1 MINILFVDD
10 EPNILDGLKRMLR
23 PMRREWE
30 MRFALGG
37 EEALNVLAEKEIDV
51 VVSDMKMPGIDGA
64 RLLHEVKTNYP
75 QIVRIILSGYSEKEM
90 VIKSV
95 GTAHQY
101 LSKPC
106 DAEVLKKVVSHT
118 CQLRDL
124 LTDEKLRRLVS
135 KLNSIPSLPTLYNEL
150 MKELENDDPNM
161 RKIGQIVTQDIG
173 MTVKILQ
180 IVNSSFFGLRRTISD
195 ANQAINYLGLDLM
208 SSLALGIG
216 VFSQFEGKNQT
227 SATLSKLWNQSIVVA
242 NLAKAIAKDQNP
254 EIANDAFTAGLLH
267 EIGKVVLA
275 VNLPEEVEKVEELK
289 TGENLSE
296 PEAERRIFQTT
307 HAEIGAYLLGLWG
320 LPHRVVEAVA
330 FHHNPTT
337 YPTNVF
343 TPLTALYIANVFYY
357 HGNEDIFAEPEKYFD
372 VEYLERTGVK
382 DKIKIWHQEF
392 INTIN
397 NT

>member
-30 MRFALGG
+30 MCFALGG

-135 KLNSIPSLPTLYNEL
+135 NLNSIPSLPTLYKEL
-150 MKELENDDPNM
+150 MEELGNDNPNM
-161 RKIGQIVTQDIG
+161 RKIGETVKKDMG

-195 ANQAINYLGLDLM
+195 ANQAIDYLGLDLM

-216 VFSQFEGKNQT
+216 VFSQFEGKNKV
-227 SATLSKLWNQSIVVA
+227 SASLSTLWDQSMIVA
-242 NLAKAIAKDQNP
+242 NLAKAIAKDENP
-254 EIANDAFTAGLLH
+254 DIANDAFTAGLLH
-267 EIGKVVLA
+267 EIGKVVLT
-275 VNLPEEVEKVEELK
+275 VNLPEKVEEVEALK
-289 TGENLSE
+289 IKENISE
-296 PEAERRIFQTT
+296 SEAESRIFQTT

-330 FHHNPTT
+330 FHHNPSSF
-337 YPTNVF
+337 PTNVF
-343 TPLTALYIANVFYY
+343 TPLTALYIANIFYY
-357 HGNEDIFAEPEKYFD
+357 HGNEDLFAKPEKYFD
-372 VEYLERTGVK
+372 VEYLERTGVMEK
-382 DKIKIWHQEF
+382 VKIWHQEF
-392 INTIN
+392 IITTNT
-397 NT
+397 